1 MKRSDFLKR
10 LGIGLGA
17 VVVTPRV
24 LAEMPAKEEKLTYHL
39 NPNNYEPK
47 REYPLTYDECYPHD
61 WYYVGDTF
69 VNDSGRKYFCVY
81 KKIMSDGV
89 ANLTLRSIKPAQ
101 DVVISNIDLRNH
113 FHPTGGSVLM
123 KFND

>member
-10 LGIGLGA
+10 LGIGIGA
-17 VVVTPRV
+17 VVVAPRV
-24 LAEMPAKEEKLTYHL
+24 LAEMPAKEDKFKTRHL
-39 NPNNYEPK
+39 DPE
-47 REYPLTYDECYPHD
+47 RLYPLTPDECYPHD
-61 WYYVGDTF
+61 WYCIGDTF
-69 VNDSGRKYFCVY
+69 VNDSGRKYLCVY
-81 KKIMSDGV
+81 KEMISDGV

-101 DVVISNIDLRNH
+101 DVVISNINLRNH